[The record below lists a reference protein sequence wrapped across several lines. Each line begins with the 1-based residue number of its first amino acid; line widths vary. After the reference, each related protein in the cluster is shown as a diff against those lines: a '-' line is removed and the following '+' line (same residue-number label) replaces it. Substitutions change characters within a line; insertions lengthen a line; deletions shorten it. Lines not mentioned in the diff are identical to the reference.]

1 MRLAKF
7 FLIVS
12 LCTTWVEA
20 GISEDSLQ
28 IVLSSVRE
36 DVQSPGIYNIGD
48 QIFGQ
53 SNYIFLPYDDWGVKG
68 VIRTFDLPVTALTMN
83 CGGLRLADPVYG
95 QVPLTWL
102 NPRFD
107 QVTFESNSMMIK
119 PNYFI
124 REKVFS
130 RFDYYRGDYGFKN
143 FSLLISGRLPDST
156 TIWRFVGENVG
167 YDSYYGV
174 LGANPSAT
182 GESISQT
189 YRLDL
194 QTALKNWRIDLN
206 TGYQKYLPGYV
217 KIMPSALS
225 AYLLPSSNGNIK
237 EYRASLGGLATKA
250 TESDS
255 VAIGF
260 QQANFNYGQYVKDA
274 RFGFKGVADQS
285 EFVFYYERQIA
296 RLRLAMKYNPI
307 SRSVTLRNGF
317 YERQN
322 LPAGQIGIFSNRE
335 KIQLGTAVGAIG
347 RFFDGEIFIRFQ
359 INPKNQIGMRMVTTY
374 AQYPLIY
381 RLNFAANRPLD
392 SEGYEYRI
400 GTVDFQHFSR
410 RLQLGLTFN
419 QVNADFYVPHK
430 TAIDDTTLTYHFQ
443 NLDAIYLTAN
453 GRLTLPWRMTL
464 TARSLFSNNKDG
476 VWLQGWGQIRQE
488 IDLFKDNL
496 RLYVAGEMTY
506 WDSNAKLAWFEEL
519 RNVGNCGTE
528 YFTNNRLN
536 LIARIGGHIGDFH
549 IFYVIYNAEGRAF
562 ATIPGMNYRNR
573 LKVFGVEWQF
583 LD

>member
-143 FSLLISGRLPDST
+143 FSLLLCGTMPDST
-156 TIWRFVGENVG
+156 SVWRFVGENVG

-217 KIMPSALS
+217 KITPSALS

-260 QQANFNYGQYVKDA
+260 QQSNFNYGQYVNDA

-381 RLNFAANRPLD
+381 RLNFAANRPLA

-400 GTVDFQHFSR
+400 GTVDYQHFSH

-519 RNVGNCGTE
+519 RGIGTFGTE
-528 YFTNNRLN
+528 
-536 LIARIGGHIGDFH
+536 
-549 IFYVIYNAEGRAF
+549 
-562 ATIPGMNYRNR
+562 
-573 LKVFGVEWQF
+573 
-583 LD
+583 

>member
-143 FSLLISGRLPDST
+143 FSLLLCGTMPDST
-156 TIWRFVGENVG
+156 SVWRFVGENVG

-225 AYLLPSSNGNIK
+225 AYLLPSS
-237 EYRASLGGLATKA
+237 
-250 TESDS
+250 
-255 VAIGF
+255 
-260 QQANFNYGQYVKDA
+260 
-274 RFGFKGVADQS
+274 
-285 EFVFYYERQIA
+285 
-296 RLRLAMKYNPI
+296 
-307 SRSVTLRNGF
+307 
-317 YERQN
+317 
-322 LPAGQIGIFSNRE
+322 
-335 KIQLGTAVGAIG
+335 
-347 RFFDGEIFIRFQ
+347 
-359 INPKNQIGMRMVTTY
+359 
-374 AQYPLIY
+374 
-381 RLNFAANRPLD
+381 
-392 SEGYEYRI
+392 
-400 GTVDFQHFSR
+400 
-410 RLQLGLTFN
+410 
-419 QVNADFYVPHK
+419 
-430 TAIDDTTLTYHFQ
+430 
-443 NLDAIYLTAN
+443 
-453 GRLTLPWRMTL
+453 
-464 TARSLFSNNKDG
+464 
-476 VWLQGWGQIRQE
+476 
-488 IDLFKDNL
+488 
-496 RLYVAGEMTY
+496 
-506 WDSNAKLAWFEEL
+506 
-519 RNVGNCGTE
+519 
-528 YFTNNRLN
+528 
-536 LIARIGGHIGDFH
+536 
-549 IFYVIYNAEGRAF
+549 
-562 ATIPGMNYRNR
+562 
-573 LKVFGVEWQF
+573 
-583 LD
+583 